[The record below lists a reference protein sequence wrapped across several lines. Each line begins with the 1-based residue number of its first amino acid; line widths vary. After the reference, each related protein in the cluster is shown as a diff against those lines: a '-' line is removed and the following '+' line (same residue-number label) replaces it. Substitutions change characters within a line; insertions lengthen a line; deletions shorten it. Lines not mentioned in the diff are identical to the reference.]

1 MDLSGPKPPVE
12 LLTLR
17 SNSTVADAVD
27 LGFDFFSSSAA
38 LGPWISSERTTSGPQ
53 SGRTGVPALSEGMIR
68 GSDQASRVHALS
80 GSTPREIHQEKPE
93 SAPIRF
99 QALGWYKIAWNPT
112 VPFEGL
118 TIASIVDSQR

>member
-1 MDLSGPKPPVE
+1 MSVSYCQREVWWEDRVRWLQNGGP
-12 LLTLR
+12 
-17 SNSTVADAVD
+17 A
-27 LGFDFFSSSAA
+27 G
-38 LGPWISSERTTSGPQ
+38 
-53 SGRTGVPALSEGMIR
+53 
-68 GSDQASRVHALS
+68 
-80 GSTPREIHQEKPE
+80 HQEKPE

>member
-1 MDLSGPKPPVE
+1 MADPNPE
-12 LLTLR
+12 
-17 SNSTVADAVD
+17 VANTASVVFRGTR
-27 LGFDFFSSSAA
+27 L
-38 LGPWISSERTTSGPQ
+38 PQ
-53 SGRTGVPALSEGMIR
+53 
-68 GSDQASRVHALS
+68 
-80 GSTPREIHQEKPE
+80 HQEKPE